1 MRDQRRENWR
11 TKNGATDTRAK
22 RGYGQQKLQSGHESE
37 IYNVSIG
44 LSIMS

>member
-1 MRDQRRENWR
+1 MRDQGRGNWR
-11 TKNGATDTRAK
+11 TKNGAMDTRAK
-22 RGYGQQKLQSGHESE
+22 RGYDQQKLQRGHESE